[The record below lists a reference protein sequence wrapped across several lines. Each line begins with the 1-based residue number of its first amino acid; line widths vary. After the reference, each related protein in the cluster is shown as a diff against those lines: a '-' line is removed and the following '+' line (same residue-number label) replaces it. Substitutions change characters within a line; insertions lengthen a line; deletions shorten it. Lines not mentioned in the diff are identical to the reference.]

1 MTSDFWWDHLKIQ
14 NNKLFLLE
22 NLLEIYNYFLYFVLI
37 DLKSENKVSN
47 EFLTV
52 LINHFSNY
60 GNKFKLDVG
69 KN

>member
-1 MTSDFWWDHLKIQ
+1 MTSDFWWDQLKFQ
-14 NNKLFLLE
+14 NNKLYLLE

-37 DLKSENKVSN
+37 DLKSENKASN

-60 GNKFKLDVG
+60 GFKLKLDVG
-69 KN
+69 

>member
-1 MTSDFWWDHLKIQ
+1 MTSDFWWDQLKIQ

-37 DLKSENKVSN
+37 DLKSENKASN

-60 GNKFKLDVG
+60 GIRFKLDVG
-69 KN
+69 